1 MKKIVAVIPARYKS
15 TRFEGKPLALIM
27 GKPMI
32 KHVYEGVIKSEM
44 LSDVIIATEDRR
56 IYDACREFGA
66 NAVMTK
72 DTHQTGTD
80 RIIEVISNIDTDIVL
95 NIQGDEPLVN
105 SEIIEALIKP
115 FTDKPFTE
123 DDNISYTTVKTP
135 IYTYEEFIDP
145 NTVKVITDKNN
156 FGIYFSRSPIPYDRE
171 KASNLK
177 NFKGVFGYK
186 HLGFYGYTKEFL
198 LKFGKMDISY
208 LEKKEMLEQLRAIE
222 NGYGIKVETVN
233 ISTIPVDVP
242 GDIKKVENFILK
254 SYNY

>member
-32 KHVYEGVIKSEM
+32 RHVYEGVIKSEI
-44 LSDVIIATEDRR
+44 LSDVIIATEDKR
-56 IYDACREFGA
+56 IYDVCRDFGA
-66 NAVMTK
+66 HAVMTK

-80 RIIEVISNIDTDIVL
+80 RIIEAVSNIDADIVL
-95 NIQGDEPLVN
+95 NVQGDEPLVN

-115 FTDKPFTE
+115 FNE
-123 DDNISYTTVKTP
+123 GGNISYTTVKTP
-135 IYTYEEFIDP
+135 IYSYEEFIDP
-145 NTVKVITDKNN
+145 NNVKVIVDKNN
-156 FGIYFSRSPIPYDRE
+156 FGIYFSRSPIPYDRG
-171 KASNLK
+171 KAESLK
-177 NFKGVFGYK
+177 DFKGIFGYK

-198 LKFGKMDISY
+198 IEFGKTDMSY

-222 NGYGIKVETVN
+222 NGHRIKVETVN

-242 GDIKKVENFILK
+242 DDIKKVENFILK
-254 SYNY
+254 SYNN